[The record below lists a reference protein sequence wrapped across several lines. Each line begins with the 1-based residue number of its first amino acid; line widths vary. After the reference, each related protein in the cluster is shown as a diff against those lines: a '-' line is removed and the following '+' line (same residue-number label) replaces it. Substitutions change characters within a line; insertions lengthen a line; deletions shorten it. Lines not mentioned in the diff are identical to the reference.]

1 MADFLDLADAGV
13 QLAPLIVG
21 HVTDPLLLAVAPN
34 GIPVARAIA
43 DAVGAEVQELPIR
56 RSDDGVAIPK
66 IPDVTS
72 REVVVIDDGV
82 ETGTAARAIAQAL
95 REGHPARLLLAVPV
109 CPRQEGA
116 SLALIYDEVI
126 AVVQPLARRSLRWHY
141 ANADWLD

>member
-13 QLAPLIVG
+13 KLAPLIVG
-21 HVTDPLLLAVAPN
+21 RVTNPLLLAVAPN

-95 REGHPARLLLAVPV
+95 REGGPARLVLAVPV
-109 CPRQEGA
+109 CPRQESA